1 MKPCLS
7 FLLASILAMVIQAR
21 TTLEADPNEVFE
33 DWLFGLESEALE
45 AGIRRDLLEDVL
57 PDIELI
63 PRVIELDRNQP
74 EGRLSFAEYLTKVVP
89 KSRVDAGKRFMEE
102 NRTLLAEVESDYLVQ
117 LRFVVALWG
126 IESDFGRFTGGFSV
140 INSLATLAYDGRR
153 SSFFRSELINALKI
167 LNLGEITNEEMLGSW
182 AGAMGQCQFMPS
194 SFHSFAEDY
203 DNDGK
208 RDIWNSQADVFA
220 SIANYLHQSGW
231 RFDQTWGRKVRLPQ
245 GFDTSAIG
253 LKEIRPI
260 GEWQKM
266 GIRRN
271 DGGELP
277 GRQLAAA
284 IVLPDGDGSTAYMVY
299 DNFRN
304 IMKWNRSVY
313 FALAVGTL
321 SDQLGK

>member
-7 FLLASILAMVIQAR
+7 FLLASILAMVIQVR
-21 TTLEADPNEVFE
+21 TTLGADPDEVFE

-89 KSRVDAGKRFMEE
+89 KSRVDAGKRFLEE

-260 GEWQKM
+260 GEWQEM

>member
-1 MKPCLS
+1 MKRCLS
-7 FLLASILAMVIQAR
+7 FLLASVLATVIHA
-21 TTLEADPNEVFE
+21 TTTFGADANEVFE
-33 DWLFGLESEALE
+33 NWLFRLKNEALE
-45 AGIRRDLLEDVL
+45 AGIKSDLLEGVL
-57 PDIELI
+57 QDIELI

-74 EGRLSFAEYLTKVVP
+74 EGRLTFAEYLTRVVP
-89 KSRVDAGKRFMEE
+89 KSRVNAGKRFLEE
-102 NRTLLAEVESDYLVQ
+102 NRALLIGVESDYLVQ

-126 IESDFGRFTGGFSV
+126 IESDFGRVTGGFSV

-153 SSFFRSELINALKI
+153 SSFFRSELIDALKI
-167 LNLGEITNEEMLGSW
+167 LNLGEITSGEMLGSW

-208 RDIWNSQADVFA
+208 RDIWNSRPDVFA

-245 GFDTSAIG
+245 GFDISTIG

-266 GIRRN
+266 GIRKS
-271 DGGELP
+271 DGSDLP

-313 FALAVGTL
+313 FALAVGIL
-321 SDQLGK
+321 SDQLGS

>member
-21 TTLEADPNEVFE
+21 TTLEADPNEGFE

-153 SSFFRSELINALKI
+153 SLFFRSELINALKI

-208 RDIWNSQADVFA
+208 RDIWNSRADVFA

-271 DGGELP
+271 DGGEVP

-313 FALAVGTL
+313 FALAVGIL